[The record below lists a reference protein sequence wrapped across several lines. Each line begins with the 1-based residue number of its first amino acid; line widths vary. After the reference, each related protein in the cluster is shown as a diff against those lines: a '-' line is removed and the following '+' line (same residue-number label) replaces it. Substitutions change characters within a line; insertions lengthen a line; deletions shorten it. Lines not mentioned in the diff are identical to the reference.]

1 MGKIRESVRAQLQTT
16 GSTRA
21 RFRRQGFMMRDEVA
35 HEIVGRKGRRRRF
48 RLSSQDGPAP
58 APLGLSCE
66 AAAPAADWG
75 ASASPWPPTAAGRAA
90 SSGASLPCRASHGG
104 LRAGKPE
111 VSPRTWRRGR
121 REMSCRPD
129 PFCTT
134 GRHPAR
140 CLLPGRWM
148 SEATVL
154 TSGDRTPATSS
165 FPHPNC
171 RTSPAAAT
179 ADPAPATSPPPVQ
192 TAHSE
197 PRASPGSSSVPRSVP
212 CPRVHAQS

>member
-1 MGKIRESVRAQLQTT
+1 MVRPQHRSA
-16 GSTRA
+16 
-21 RFRRQGFMMRDEVA
+21 FRVRPPPLRGAANPGNRPCCRLGRLGVPMAA
-35 HEIVGRKGRRRRF
+35 HSG
-48 RLSSQDGPAP
+48 GPGCV
-58 APLGLSCE
+58 LG
-66 AAAPAADWG
+66 
-75 ASASPWPPTAAGRAA
+75 
-90 SSGASLPCRASHGG
+90 SLPSVPGVARG

-121 REMSCRPD
+121 RETSCRPD

-148 SEATVL
+148 GEATVL

-179 ADPAPATSPPPVQ
+179 ADPAPAASPPPVR